1 MYLKFNLHNFFFRNY
16 KSPAGMLV
24 QYIYCL
30 ENAKLSPEILVS
42 HWEHFHLSHSYST
55 VKL

>member
-1 MYLKFNLHNFFFRNY
+1 
-16 KSPAGMLV
+16 MLV

-42 HWEHFHLSHSYST
+42 NWGHFHLSHSYST